1 MKRILRQ
8 IQNDSFG
15 AYENGAKDNISPT
28 DIRAKVWDGAN
39 GAENRIKDATKATKN
54 M

>member
-1 MKRILRQ
+1 MKRIRRQ
-8 IQNDSFG
+8 IENDSFVT
-15 AYENGAKDNISPT
+15 YENGAKDNISPT

-39 GAENRIKDATKATKN
+39 GAENRIKDAIKATKN